1 MRFSAVL
8 GRSRLILLHARGI
21 ELHDCQLARQCLH
34 GCEKQV
40 NASVHLLL
48 PLERVCAVVHVCSV
62 LPIKPRHRAHNDE
75 YTRQYTLLC
84 CMMRYSTA
92 CTGMTA
98 HSVDKTD
105 PGTMM
110 RYPHVIAMAGDL
122 LILFPHRDGRLVH
135 HTIDISIIFGGHQSS
150 YN

>member
-1 MRFSAVL
+1 MAPVACWSSFCFRFGTVL
-8 GRSRLILLHARGI
+8 GQSRLILLHARGI

-34 GCEKQV
+34 DCEKQV

-62 LPIKPRHRAHNDE
+62 LPIKPRHHAHTHTHNDE

-98 HSVDKTD
+98 RSVDKTD
-105 PGTMM
+105 PGIMM
-110 RYPHVIAMAGDL
+110 RYRHVIAKAGDL
-122 LILFPHRDGRLVH
+122 LILFPHRD
-135 HTIDISIIFGGHQSS
+135 
-150 YN
+150 